1 MGERQTRTM
10 MSKTRSFARYAWGV
24 LGYTIAVILWGAY
37 VRASGSG
44 AGCGSHWPLCN
55 GVVIP
60 VSPRLATL
68 VEFTHRASSGL
79 TLLLVGGLLV
89 WGWMAFPRRHPVRLG
104 AILSLLF
111 VLSEAAVG
119 AGLVHFELVAQN
131 ASAARAITIAV
142 HLVNT
147 FLLLGALTLTAWW
160 ASTGRQLEFRH
171 RGSILWILG
180 LSMVGVLLLGM
191 SGAVTALGDT
201 LFPAESLAQGIQQDL
216 SPTTY
221 FLLRL
226 RVIHPLLAM
235 LVAFGAGAGALAIR
249 ERSDNPITDRL
260 ALGLVGLFGLQL
272 VTGLS
277 NVVLLA
283 PIWLQQVHLLLADL
297 VWVCLVLLMASALAG
312 QRPGQI
318 AGSASPGAPAE

>member
-1 MGERQTRTM
+1 MGL
-10 MSKTRSFARYAWGV
+10 KTRIFSRYAWAV
-24 LGYTIAVILWGAY
+24 LAYTLAVILWGAY
-37 VRASGSG
+37 VRATGSG

-60 VSPRLATL
+60 ISPRTETL

-79 TLLLVGGLLV
+79 TLLLVGGMVV

-104 AILSLLF
+104 VLLSVLF

-119 AGLVHFELVAQN
+119 AGLVRFELVADN
-131 ASAARAITIAV
+131 ASAARAITIAA

-160 ASTGRQLEFRH
+160 ASTGRRLQMRSQGGLV
-171 RGSILWILG
+171 WILG
-180 LSMVGVLLLGM
+180 LSLAGVLLLGM

-201 LFPAESLAQGIQQDL
+201 LFPAESLMQGIRQDL
-216 SPTTY
+216 NQTTY

-226 RVIHPLLAM
+226 RVVHPLLAM
-235 LVAFGAGAGALAIR
+235 IVAFGASAGALTIR
-249 ERSDNPITDRL
+249 GWSESATTDRL
-260 ALGLVGLFGLQL
+260 ALGLVGLFGVQL
-272 VTGLS
+272 LAGLA

-297 VWVCLVLLMASALAG
+297 VWVCLVLLAASTLA
-312 QRPGQI
+312 
-318 AGSASPGAPAE
+318 APDG

>member
-1 MGERQTRTM
+1 M
-10 MSKTRSFARYAWGV
+10 KTRAFTRYAWGV
-24 LGYTIAVILWGAY
+24 LGYSIAVILWGAY

-60 VSPRLATL
+60 ASPRVATL
-68 VEFTHRASSGL
+68 IEFTHRVSSGL

-89 WGWMAFPRRHPVRLG
+89 WGWLAFPRRHPVRLG
-104 AILSLLF
+104 ALLSVVF

-119 AGLVHFELVAQN
+119 AGLVHFELVAEN
-131 ASAARAITIAV
+131 ASAARAITVAA

-160 ASTGRQLEFRH
+160 ASTGKRIEMRH
-171 RGSILWILG
+171 QGPLLWILG
-180 LSMVGVLLLGM
+180 LSMAGVLVLGM

-216 SPTTY
+216 TPTTS

-226 RVIHPLLAM
+226 RVVHPLLAM
-235 LVAFGAGAGALAIR
+235 IVAFGASVGALTLR
-249 ERSDNPITDRL
+249 ERSFDMLTGRL
-260 ALGLVGLFGLQL
+260 AVGLVSLFGLQL
-272 VTGLS
+272 LAGLA
-277 NVVLLA
+277 NIVLLA

-297 VWVCLVLLMASALAG
+297 VWVCLVLLGASALV
-312 QRPGQI
+312 
-318 AGSASPGAPAE
+318 SPDE